1 MGTSVAK
8 LETEPKAPDLQPFVL
23 FPPPGHLPV
32 RCLVNRLTD
41 PVIRVPPA
49 YVVECSFSFLI

>member
-1 MGTSVAK
+1 MAK